1 MVHRLGAAGSCRPR
15 AQIAKTPAS
24 AAGLD
29 VQEMPYP
36 LDHAAHR
43 RRVLED
49 ARAMELVE
57 AEALE
62 RRFLIVLTPDRAA
75 DLRHLD
81 GLLRRRFGLGRRGL
95 GLGRGFGRRRL
106 RHLLAR
112 RLGGAIA
119 GGLRRLL
126 LRRLLA
132 LVGHGP
138 LLPRLGDGV
147 APPQHF
153 AHLAAAPR
161 RNRARADRAAK
172 RIEGRLDHVVRIG
185 RADRLR
191 HDVLHAQRLED
202 GAHRAAGDDAGA
214 GRGGAQDDLAG
225 AIAADDV
232 VMERAP
238 FAQRHAHHAAARLV
252 GRIAD
257 RLGHFARL
265 ARAIADTALAVADDD
280 DRGKAE
286 APAAFHHLGDTVD
299 ADQLFDELAV
309 VAIAIARLA
318 VAIAAPAPL
327 AARTA
332 PASTAGGPS
341 AAGGTSATAGR
352 TCAAAWCAC
361 HEAPFLEIEA
371 ALAGGVGQGL
381 DP

>member
-1 MVHRLGAAGSCRPR
+1 
-15 AQIAKTPAS
+15 
-24 AAGLD
+24 
-29 VQEMPYP
+29 
-36 LDHAAHR
+36 
-43 RRVLED
+43 
-49 ARAMELVE
+49 
-57 AEALE
+57 
-62 RRFLIVLTPDRAA
+62 
-75 DLRHLD
+75 
-81 GLLRRRFGLGRRGL
+81 
-95 GLGRGFGRRRL
+95 
-106 RHLLAR
+106 
-112 RLGGAIA
+112 
-119 GGLRRLL
+119 
-126 LRRLLA
+126 
-132 LVGHGP
+132 
-138 LLPRLGDGV
+138 
-147 APPQHF
+147 
-153 AHLAAAPR
+153 R

-185 RADRLR
+185 RPDRLR
-191 HDVLHAQRLED
+191 HHVLHAQRLED

-238 FAQRHAHHAAARLV
+238 FAQRHAHHAAARLI
-252 GRIAD
+252 GRLAD

-286 APAAFHHLGDTVD
+286 APAALHHLGDTVD

-381 DP
+381 DPAMEEIAAAVEDHRADTGRLGALGDELADRRRGGLVGAALEALAQALVDARRRRQGLALRVVDHLGIDVLRGAEHAEPRPASRMLGDPAAHAPLPAAEQVFGFAAHGTASTSSCLPCDGYAR